1 MNTKWNETI
10 GNDERGDGG
19 ELLLDIWNKLGLS
32 IGALALGLP
41 STTLIQYV
49 QKKITR
55 VKREVRKKRIRV
67 KDVYS

>member
-10 GNDERGDGG
+10 RNDERGDGG